1 MQFFV
6 HLKDL
11 LLHPVDPDQWHTM
24 IQFVGGAGTIYAIMF
39 AIVFIETGFI
49 IMPFL
54 PGDSLLFAVGAIGS
68 TLVDANGHR
77 EFDYRIAAG
86 LLILAALCGD
96 NVNYWVGRK
105 FGPLIFS
112 KEADAVAHG
121 QKPSLFVRLLNKKHL
136 HKTELFFQ
144 KHGGKAVMLARF
156 VAIIRTFTPFVA
168 GLGKMNYA
176 RFLMFSIIGAVTWVI
191 ACVGAGVML
200 GQVPFVK
207 KHFELVVLAIV
218 ALTIIPVTI
227 EVVKN
232 MRHKKTALAG
242 TAPEEEVALAERSTQ
257 RRPSDA

>member
-1 MQFFV
+1 MQFLIE
-6 HLKDL
+6 LKNL
-11 LLHPVDPDQWHTM
+11 LLHLGDADQWNTFIH
-24 IQFVGGAGTIYAIMF
+24 FVGGAGAVYAVMF

-68 TLVDANGHR
+68 SLPIDDLGHR
-77 EFDYRIAAG
+77 AFDYRVAAG

-96 NVNYWVGRK
+96 NVNYWIGRK

-112 KEADAVAHG
+112 KEADAVAHH

-136 HKTELFFQ
+136 HRTELFFQ

-176 RFLMFSIIGAVTWVI
+176 RFLMFSLIGAVTWVS

-218 ALTIIPVTI
+218 GATIIPITI
-227 EVVKN
+227 EVIKG
-232 MRHKKTALAG
+232 MRHKKD
-242 TAPEEEVALAERSTQ
+242 APPSLETVAHDV
-257 RRPSDA
+257 PHV